1 MVSLA
6 ELYKIAI
13 LLCPVFSSLFV
24 VLILLLEIRCSNRKS
39 LKLNYYLIAYF
50 FTVFLSWFSAVLY
63 FYIPI
68 VYVYINWISMLAFM
82 LMQIFFYGFIFEV
95 TRTNEKEG
103 ISNFNYLV
111 PVLLSLLLL
120 FSSLSIPFSDQLS
133 TILSKGVYNSGGP
146 KLFFYLNYSKI
157 VFRMIFNL
165 IYTILGFRRLLLYRR
180 FIKNFSS
187 NEEKGALK
195 WISTL
200 LFFSMYLVLAP
211 LLKITASRDELVLS
225 PIAIFFVA
233 SLILQYA
240 YICLHVIKRDRY
252 IIDLSNETSLDYRS
266 NHAEEPHTSLSP
278 INYKNVPTD
287 EIEKN
292 TAVAHEETEGEFRT
306 IGEVEPAGK
315 SETNEDEISPYL
327 KKNLL
332 TRDSFDAFMRVEKPY
347 LNADLRIT
355 DLVDKLHVN
364 RTYISSF
371 INKEYGVN
379 FSIFINKYRLQ
390 EYKAL
395 KEMPEYCKMSKS
407 ELAEMAGFNSY
418 RSFQRTEKEVVGRKK
433 RVDTI

>member
-6 ELYKIAI
+6 ELYKITI
-13 LLCPVFSSLFV
+13 LLCPVFSSLFAI
-24 VLILLLEIRCSNRKS
+24 LILLLEIRSSNRKS

-50 FTVFLSWFSAVLY
+50 TTVFLSWVSAILY

-95 TRTNEKEG
+95 TRTNENEHV
-103 ISNFNYLV
+103 SNFNYLF
-111 PVLLSLLLL
+111 PVLLSLVLLVV
-120 FSSLSIPFSDQLS
+120 SLLTPVSDQLN
-133 TILSKGVYNSGGP
+133 TILSKGVYNGGQ

-165 IYTILGFRRLLLYRR
+165 IYSILGFKRLHVYRR

-195 WISTL
+195 WISAL
-200 LFFSMYLVLAP
+200 LIFSMYLVLAP

-233 SLILQYA
+233 SLLLQYA
-240 YICLHVIKRDRY
+240 YICLHVIKRDRF
-252 IIDLSNETSLDYRS
+252 IIDLSNETSLDYRT
-266 NHAEEPHTSLSP
+266 NHAKELNAPLSP
-278 INYKNVPTD
+278 VNYKTARTD
-287 EIEKN
+287 EIEK
-292 TAVAHEETEGEFRT
+292 VVHGETEREFRT
-306 IGEVEPAGK
+306 VGEVEPAGK

-327 KKNLL
+327 KKNML
-332 TRDSFDAFMRVEKPY
+332 TRDSFDAFMSIEKPY

-355 DLVDKLHVN
+355 DLVDRLHVN

-418 RSFQRTEKEVVGRKK
+418 RSFQRTEKEVAGRKK
-433 RVDTI
+433 ES